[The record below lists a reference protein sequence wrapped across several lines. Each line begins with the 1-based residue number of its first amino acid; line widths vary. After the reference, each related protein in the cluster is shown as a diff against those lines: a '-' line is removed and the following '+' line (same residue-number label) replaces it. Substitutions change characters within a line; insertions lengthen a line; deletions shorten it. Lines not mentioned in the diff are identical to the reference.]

1 MSSLFYVLVVL
12 SVCSVVVFGETD
24 LQNFAQNLIQLYVIS
39 YIFYIVFIH
48 SFIYFIISRLNPN
61 GANSQP
67 NELLLQLTNGL
78 FE

>member
-24 LQNFAQNLIQLYVIS
+24 LQNFAQNLIQLYDIS

-48 SFIYFIISRLNPN
+48 SFIHFIISRLNPN

>member
-1 MSSLFYVLVVL
+1 MCSLFYILVVL
-12 SVCSVVVFGETD
+12 SVCSVVVIGETD

-39 YIFYIVFIH
+39 YTINIVFIH
-48 SFIYFIISRLNPN
+48 SFIHFINSRLNPN